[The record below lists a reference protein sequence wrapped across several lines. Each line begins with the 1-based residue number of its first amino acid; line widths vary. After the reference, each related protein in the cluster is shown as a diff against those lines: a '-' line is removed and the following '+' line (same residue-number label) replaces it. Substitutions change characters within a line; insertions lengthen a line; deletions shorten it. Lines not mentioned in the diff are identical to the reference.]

1 MRILHPNNKE
11 KNMSVQDLVKKWE
24 NALSQA
30 LSSQQDS
37 PELSDDDLET
47 VEGNRLQIKSGLKAG
62 GTYFYCD

>member
-1 MRILHPNNKE
+1 
-11 KNMSVQDLVKKWE
+11 MSAQDLIKKWE

-37 PELSDDDLET
+37 PELSDDNLEA
-47 VEGNRLQIKSGLKAG
+47 VKGNRLQIKSGLKAG